1 MLGYLFVSLFN
12 ILASGLSLFSI
23 VFVAYSYFTVSKQW
37 NKGNNQDLFNLI
49 VISGLFLIIIRIFD
63 LIAKSISEVYEFRP
77 IISIILILI
86 SILVPVVVYFISKSS
101 SDTIYEEGYFDKLKD
116 TNFLKAEVMSAFG
129 LFLKQF
135 EKISSKVSKE
145 SNTTKSQSNQNNRR
159 SQNSQSNQN
168 NRRSQNSQSNQ
179 YNQSS
184 QNNQAKDLD
193 AYKYTEDTGDF
204 KGMLNEKRS
213 LLLFVLLN
221 IITCGFYTFYF
232 VHTASRDV
240 NIACEGDGEY
250 TSGLLKY
257 IILSILTCGIYSVYW
272 NYALANRL
280 ASNGQRYGY
289 TIQEN
294 GSSFL
299 LWLILGWWVCGL
311 GYFVARNIII
321 KNLNKICRGYNQQN
335 PIF

>member
-63 LIAKSISEVYEFRP
+63 LIAKSISEVNKFRP

-159 SQNSQSNQN
+159 SQNSQSNQ
-168 NRRSQNSQSNQ
+168 

-232 VHTASRDV
+232 VYTASRDV

>member
-1 MLGYLFVSLFN
+1 
-12 ILASGLSLFSI
+12 
-23 VFVAYSYFTVSKQW
+23 
-37 NKGNNQDLFNLI
+37 
-49 VISGLFLIIIRIFD
+49 
-63 LIAKSISEVYEFRP
+63 
-77 IISIILILI
+77 
-86 SILVPVVVYFISKSS
+86 
-101 SDTIYEEGYFDKLKD
+101 
-116 TNFLKAEVMSAFG
+116 MSAFG

-159 SQNSQSNQN
+159 SQNI
-168 NRRSQNSQSNQ
+168 QSNQ
-179 YNQSS
+179 YNQSSQNS

-272 NYALANRL
+272 DYALANRL

-294 GSSFL
+294 GSTFI

>member
-63 LIAKSISEVYEFRP
+63 LITKSISEVYEFRP

-101 SDTIYEEGYFDKLKD
+101 SDTIYEEVYFDKLKD

-159 SQNSQSNQN
+159 SQNSQSNQ
-168 NRRSQNSQSNQ
+168 

-184 QNNQAKDLD
+184 QNNQAKDID
-193 AYKYTEDTGDF
+193 A
-204 KGMLNEKRS
+204 
-213 LLLFVLLN
+213 
-221 IITCGFYTFYF
+221 
-232 VHTASRDV
+232 
-240 NIACEGDGEY
+240 
-250 TSGLLKY
+250 
-257 IILSILTCGIYSVYW
+257 
-272 NYALANRL
+272 
-280 ASNGQRYGY
+280 
-289 TIQEN
+289 
-294 GSSFL
+294 
-299 LWLILGWWVCGL
+299 
-311 GYFVARNIII
+311 
-321 KNLNKICRGYNQQN
+321 
-335 PIF
+335 

>member
-63 LIAKSISEVYEFRP
+63 LIAKSISEVNKFRP

-159 SQNSQSNQN
+159 SQNSQSNQY
-168 NRRSQNSQSNQ
+168 NQ

-272 NYALANRL
+272 DYALANRL

-294 GSSFL
+294 GSTFL
-299 LWLILGWWVCGL
+299 LWLILGSWVCGL
-311 GYFVARNIII
+311 GYFVARNITI

>member
-1 MLGYLFVSLFN
+1 MLRYLFVSLFN
-12 ILASGLSLFSI
+12 ILATGLSLFSI

-63 LIAKSISEVYEFRP
+63 LIAKSISEVNEFRP

-145 SNTTKSQSNQNNRR
+145 SNTTKSQSD
-159 SQNSQSNQN
+159 QN

-232 VHTASRDV
+232 VYTASRDV

-321 KNLNKICRGYNQQN
+321 KNLNKICRGYNQRN